1 MKHEMKSKLQGA
13 GLLLGFALA
22 AFGTWSTGPAAVWAG
37 IGTGLFFLAWQA
49 WSTRHFMSRLRRA
62 LAVARKQSTGDLSE
76 RMALVA
82 GGDEIDDLLRTQEK
96 VANHVSG
103 ILAEVL
109 AAETALLSTVQAFSQ
124 QFDSIR
130 QAVAGSRERSASVA
144 AAAEQ
149 SSSTVLS
156 ISASAEEMS
165 GSLLTMAGAMEEMGA
180 SIGEVGRICGTEDAL
195 VVQVRDSAVQG
206 KSSMAELE
214 GTATKIEGILA
225 AIREISSRTNLLAL
239 NATIEAARAGEAGK
253 GFAVV
258 AGEVKDLAKQTAEAT
273 LVIQKLVESVRTQVH
288 GTGEQIGSIAQS
300 VEQVHG
306 LSMEIVRAMAEQKSA
321 SAEISGSTAG
331 ASQAA
336 REVAQRVAEIVTGS
350 SEVAVHIG
358 EVDRLILG
366 VAGQIDSA
374 RTSLSSIHETSTRFR
389 TLLSGF
395 KTGRREIR
403 MTPALETGVAEMD
416 TQHRRLFELI
426 DALDVSI
433 AEGNVRTAVEEIIP
447 ELAAY
452 AVRHFFEEEKLM
464 EVRRTP
470 GLDAHKAIH
479 RAFEAKV
486 SETMENLRSGKGV
499 IASSL
504 VNFLQDWLVEHIGG
518 VDQKAYRRR

>member
-1 MKHEMKSKLQGA
+1 
-13 GLLLGFALA
+13 
-22 AFGTWSTGPAAVWAG
+22 
-37 IGTGLFFLAWQA
+37 
-49 WSTRHFMSRLRRA
+49 
-62 LAVARKQSTGDLSE
+62 
-76 RMALVA
+76 
-82 GGDEIDDLLRTQEK
+82 
-96 VANHVSG
+96 
-103 ILAEVL
+103 
-109 AAETALLSTVQAFSQ
+109 
-124 QFDSIR
+124 
-130 QAVAGSRERSASVA
+130 
-144 AAAEQ
+144 
-149 SSSTVLS
+149 
-156 ISASAEEMS
+156 
-165 GSLLTMAGAMEEMGA
+165 
-180 SIGEVGRICGTEDAL
+180 
-195 VVQVRDSAVQG
+195 
-206 KSSMAELE
+206 
-214 GTATKIEGILA
+214 
-225 AIREISSRTNLLAL
+225 
-239 NATIEAARAGEAGK
+239 
-253 GFAVV
+253 
-258 AGEVKDLAKQTAEAT
+258 
-273 LVIQKLVESVRTQVH
+273 
-288 GTGEQIGSIAQS
+288 
-300 VEQVHG
+300 
-306 LSMEIVRAMAEQKSA
+306 MEIVRAMAEQKSA